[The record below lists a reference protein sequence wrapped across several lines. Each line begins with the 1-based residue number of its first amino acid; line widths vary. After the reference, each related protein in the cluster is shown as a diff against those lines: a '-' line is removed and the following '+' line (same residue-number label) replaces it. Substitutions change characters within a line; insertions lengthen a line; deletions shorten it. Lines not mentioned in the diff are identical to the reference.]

1 MYAQENIGK
10 IGDVIHFKRGN
21 LFVIGQIISLR
32 EVSCIVEISQAYADE
47 LRLETTRTVVRH
59 GKYKVVEAA
68 RNRGNTSS
76 QYMQETSSALLT

>member
-1 MYAQENIGK
+1 MCTQKNIGK

-32 EVSCIVEISQAYADE
+32 EETCIAEISQAYADE

-59 GKYKVVEAA
+59 GRYKVVDITKSKDLPFFE
-68 RNRGNTSS
+68 
-76 QYMQETSSALLT
+76 YMQETSAAMLT